1 MSSNLSI
8 VVPIYNVRDYLIPC
22 LESLTAQTLAD
33 LEVILVDDGST
44 DGSGD
49 IADQFAAGRAGWTVL
64 HVPNGGLGRAR
75 NIGLDNSQSPFVAF
89 VDSDD
94 LVPRDAYELMF
105 HAVSESGS
113 DMVCGGV
120 LRFDGARTFSSP
132 LHRRALLRNQMRT
145 HIRET
150 PALIYDTTAWNKIY
164 RRGFLKEHSL
174 RFPEGVYYEDIP
186 FTLPAHFLASSVD
199 IIVDPVYLWRERQT
213 AEQSITQRR
222 AETKNL
228 VDRLAAVSS
237 VDDFLT
243 SIKETAGKKLHD
255 RKVLTLDIPLFLE
268 VLHEGNDE
276 FRRLLVELAG
286 AYLERV
292 PASTLAALTPL
303 RRLQY
308 HLVSRGMLAELV
320 ELQEFQ
326 RVPSNRG
333 NFVRSGLRMY
343 ADLPFRTDKSKAIPS
358 AVYEVT
364 RSQPLR
370 TGIRDVTWDGDDL
383 MVDGHA
389 FIHRVAEPHP
399 LASVRRFQIRR
410 VGSAGGPDNRRRVA
424 AKRVPRPDLTGRTTG
439 VAVSYDAAGFLAR
452 IRREELLL
460 APGETMAQFELLAQV
475 ATLHARRGATV
486 GNPENGRA
494 RHPARKFVAEGQLAI
509 PAFDGRKMRITVRR
523 SPAVISG
530 VDINED
536 EVTFTLRLAGS
547 ADLSAHRLFLR
558 RTDSLHAKLVPL
570 IPTDGPFVTAT
581 ISADDLE
588 VRAQSLGDRAWLLGL
603 ATPDQS
609 PADEPA
615 HVLDLDPALLGAVGL
630 IRGRSIVARQQ
641 GERGAALIE
650 TRPGHVVTGFSWQPD
665 GLLLSG
671 ITNGSPVRHLVFSHR
686 SGAQFDLPLTGEGDS
701 WEAFIPALGAPGG
714 TALRW
719 LTPGRWRVSAAAEEG
734 SDERDRPVR
743 VGQGAE
749 LQLNDP
755 GHVEGLT
762 YLLRSNSVHQLQI
775 VVDGGGPWAERGAL
789 HRKTS
794 RRFRYR
800 LQRTLPLEDTILFE
814 SWKGRQYS
822 DSPRAI
828 YEELVRRG
836 DPRRMVWVVEHLGV
850 EVPDGAERVILGGH
864 DYFRHLARARWLI
877 SNDSMPPHYVKRA
890 GTSYAQTWHGTP
902 LKRIGFDIENLQMSN
917 KNYLKQFAKEV
928 VKWDVLVSPNH
939 FSTEIL
945 GRAFRF
951 GGEVLEIGY
960 PRNDVFH
967 QAEQRAERAA
977 QARRRLNLPEGKR
990 VILYAPTWRDNDFDV
1005 SGRYRFT
1012 MKLDLERMQKAFGD
1026 DSVLLIRGHQLVA
1039 SAIDTSMFEG
1049 FALNVSLYPDI
1060 SDLYLVADVLIT
1072 DYSSVMF
1079 DFVNTGR
1086 PMLFYTWD
1094 LEAYRDDLRGFY
1106 FDFEA
1111 EAPGPL
1117 LKDTEEVVRA
1127 LSSIQDVT
1135 EEYAERYAAFHER
1148 FAAIEDGRASGR
1160 FIDRFF
1166 R

>member
-1 MSSNLSI
+1 MSPNLTV
-8 VVPIYNVRDYLIPC
+8 VVPIYNVSDYLIPC
-22 LESLTAQTLAD
+22 LESLTAQTLTE
-33 LEVILVDDGST
+33 LEVVLVDDGSS
-44 DGSGD
+44 DGSGEM
-49 IADQFAAGRAGWTVL
+49 ADRFACGRAGWTVL

-75 NIGLDNSQSPFVAF
+75 NIGLDHSRSPFVAF

-94 LVPRDAYELMF
+94 LVPRDAYELML

-120 LRFDGARTFSSP
+120 LRYDGARTFASP
-132 LHRRALLRNQMRT
+132 LHGRALDRTQMRT

-150 PALIYDTTAWNKIY
+150 PALIYDSTAWNKIY
-164 RRGFLKEHSL
+164 RRDFLLAHGL

-199 IIVDPVYLWRERQT
+199 ILVDPVYLWRERQT

-243 SIKETAGKKLHD
+243 SANETQGKVVHD

-268 VLHEGNDE
+268 VLHEGDDR
-276 FRRLLVELAG
+276 FRALLVELAA
-286 AYLERV
+286 AYLKRV
-292 PASTLAALTPL
+292 SATTLAALTPL

-308 HLVSRGMLAELV
+308 HLVSRGMLDELV
-320 ELQEFQ
+320 ELHEFQ

-333 NFVRSGLRMY
+333 KFVRSGVRMY
-343 ADLPFRTDKSKAIPS
+343 ADLPFRTDRSKAIP
-358 AVYEVT
+358 APVYEVT

-370 TGIRDVTWDGDDL
+370 TGIRDLTWDGMDL
-383 MVDGHA
+383 LVDGHA
-389 FIHRVAEPHP
+389 FIHRVAEPRRP
-399 LASVRRFQIRR
+399 ASVRRFQIRK
-410 VGSAGGPDNRRRVA
+410 VGGAGGDDRRRVT
-424 AKRVPRPDLTGRTTG
+424 AKRVLRPDLTGKTDA
-439 VAVSYDAAGFLAR
+439 VAVSYDGAGFLAR

-460 APGETMAQFELLAQV
+460 EPGETMAQFELLAQV

-486 GNPENGRA
+486 GNPDLGRA
-494 RHPARKFVAEGQLAI
+494 RHPERKFVSEDQLAI
-509 PAFDGRKMRITVRR
+509 PAYQGRTLRVTVRR
-523 SPAVISG
+523 SPAVLSN
-530 VDINED
+530 VDIDED
-536 EVTFTLRLAGS
+536 GVTLTLRQTGS
-547 ADLSAHRLFLR
+547 TDLSAHRLFIR
-558 RTDSLHAKLVPL
+558 RSDAMHSTLLKMSPVGGRFF
-570 IPTDGPFVTAT
+570 TVR
-581 ISADDLE
+581 ISPDDLE
-588 VRAQSLGDRAWLLGL
+588 VRARSLGDREWLLGL
-603 ATPDQS
+603 ATAEQTL
-609 PADEPA
+609 ADEPA
-615 HVLDLDPALLGAVGL
+615 HLLDMDPALLDAAGL
-630 IRGRSIVARQQ
+630 IRGRSVIVRQR
-641 GERGAALIE
+641 GVRGAILTE
-650 TRPGHVVTGFSWQPD
+650 TRPGHIVTGFSWQPE

-671 ITNGSPVRHLVFSHR
+671 LTNGSPARSLVFSHS
-686 SGAQFDLPLTGEGDS
+686 SGVRHELPVTGDEHT
-701 WEAFIPALGAPGG
+701 WESLVPAMGEPGE
-714 TALRW
+714 TVLRW
-719 LTPGRWRVSAAAEEG
+719 LTPGHWSVSSATQDP
-734 SDERDRPVR
+734 DERDRPVR
-743 VGQGAE
+743 VGQAAE

-755 GHVEGLT
+755 GTVEGLT
-762 YLLRSNSVHQLQI
+762 YLLRSDALHQLRI
-775 VVDGGGPWAERGAL
+775 EVDGFGPWSERGAL
-789 HRKTS
+789 HRRNA
-794 RRFRYR
+794 RRYHYR
-800 LQRTLPLEDTILFE
+800 LQRNLPLEDTILFE

-822 DSPRAI
+822 DNPRAV

-836 DPRRMVWVVEHLGV
+836 DPRRLVWAVEHLGV
-850 EVPDGAERVILGGH
+850 EVPHGAERVIVGGR

-877 SNDSMPPHYVKRA
+877 SNDSMPAHYVKRA
-890 GTSYAQTWHGTP
+890 GTRYAQTWHGTP

-917 KNYLKQFAKEV
+917 KNYLAQFAKEV
-928 VKWDVLVSPNH
+928 VKWDVLVSPNR

-967 QAEQRAERAA
+967 QGSERAERASLT
-977 QARRRLNLPEGKR
+977 RHRLDLPEGKR

-1005 SGRYRFT
+1005 NGRYRFT
-1012 MKLDLERMQKAFGD
+1012 MKLDLERMHKAFGD

-1039 SAIDTSMFEG
+1039 SAIDDSMFEG
-1049 FALNVSLYPDI
+1049 FVRNASLYPDI
-1060 SDLYLVADVLIT
+1060 SDLYLLADVLIT

-1117 LKDTEEVVRA
+1117 LKDTSELIHA
-1127 LSSIQDVT
+1127 LGSIQEVS
-1135 EEYAERYAAFHER
+1135 EAYAGRYAAFRER
-1148 FAAIEDGRASGR
+1148 FAALEDGDASRR
-1160 FIDRFF
+1160 FIDRFLT
-1166 R
+1166 